1 MGTHLDRTPAGCRRF
16 LFWSHMR
23 TVLIALLF
31 IAAARATGQSEDG
44 TQEAHNLDVLERYAE
59 IGRQGDYARQ
69 AALWAPAALNNGRK
83 VTIDDIRSQLEDLHR
98 TFPDLSSETLETTAS
113 GDLVIT
119 LQRTSGTHR
128 GVAQTG
134 IYGGMLQ
141 GARPTGKR
149 FEILRTH
156 WWRLKDGKIVWHQVV
171 ADDLLMMR
179 QLGLIPDN
187 LPADKLAAPGK
198 D

>member
-1 MGTHLDRTPAGCRRF
+1 MRF
-16 LFWSHMR
+16 IL
-23 TVLIALLF
+23 LALLLG
-31 IAAARATGQSEDG
+31 AQGAYAATPPPDEAAR
-44 TQEAHNLDVLERYAE
+44 NLDILKRYAE
-59 IGRQGDYARQ
+59 TGRQGAYAQQ
-69 AALWAPAALNNGRK
+69 AAFWAPSALNNGRK
-83 VTIDDIRSQLEDLHR
+83 VTVDDIRAQLEDLHR
-98 TFPDLSSETLETTAS
+98 TFPDLRSQTLETTAS

-119 LQRTSGTHR
+119 LQRTSGTHQ
-128 GVAQTG
+128 GVAQTE
-134 IYGGMLQ
+134 IYGGMLR
-141 GARPTGKR
+141 GAHPTGRR

-187 LPADKLAAPGK
+187 LPADKLAAPTK

>member
-1 MGTHLDRTPAGCRRF
+1 
-16 LFWSHMR
+16 MR
-23 TVLIALLF
+23 TLLIALLLVATHPC
-31 IAAARATGQSEDG
+31 AAQDAAT
-44 TQEAHNLDVLERYAE
+44 TNLELLKRYGE
-59 IGRQGDYARQ
+59 LGRLGDYARQ
-69 AALWAPAALNNGRK
+69 AALWAPHALNNGLE
-83 VTIDDIRSQLEDLHR
+83 VTTEDIRTQLEDLHR
-98 TFPDLSSETLETTAS
+98 TFPDLRSETLETTAS

-128 GVAQTG
+128 GIAQTG
-134 IYGGMLQ
+134 IYGGMLR

-179 QLGLIPDN
+179 QLGLIPDT
-187 LPADKLAAPGK
+187 LPPAKLSPTK
-198 D
+198 E